1 MPGDDGLVDWSRQ
14 GLEQAGFVG
23 FVRFGELPDADVPQV
38 EGVYVVLRG
47 GEGDDPKF
55 RDESPAGW
63 FKGRNPT
70 VSRSQLEAEWVGGA
84 EVLYIG
90 KASVRSSK
98 RGLRR
103 RLDEYRRHGAGN
115 PIGHWGGRLLWQ
127 LDHSE
132 ELLIAWRPSPAD
144 VSAVAEERMLLEQ
157 FWTTYGQLPFANLR
171 R

>member
-1 MPGDDGLVDWSRQ
+1 MWSFA
-14 GLEQAGFVG
+14 EVK
-23 FVRFGELPDADVPQV
+23 
-38 EGVYVVLRG
+38 G
-47 GEGDDPKF
+47 GYPRF

-70 VSRSQLEAEWVGGA
+70 VSCSRLEAEWVDGA

-90 KASVRSSK
+90 KASASSSK

-103 RLDEYRRHGAGN
+103 RLDEYRRHGAGS

-127 LDHSE
+127 VDDSE
-132 ELLIAWRPSPAD
+132 ELLVAWRPSPAD
-144 VSAVAEERMLLEQ
+144 VSAVTEERMLLER
-157 FWTTYGQLPFANLR
+157 FRTTYGRLPFANLR